1 MAEREKKKQ
10 IKSKT
15 RITAARIK
23 EIVPDVV
30 VQMSVNNDD
39 AVIRGYLE
47 RLGITAERDVEKILE
62 KARQRITEAANY
74 DPRQELGR
82 ALMNNNDLYAR
93 AWESGDLS
101 LAAGVLKD
109 RTRVLGLDLIRRAES
124 GTAEISEDAA
134 QALATVEA
142 VRSILLSVKP
152 NGQALPDD
160 IPLEDA
166 ARLVVDELIRVR
178 KQCLD
183 SQR

>member
-1 MAEREKKKQ
+1 MIGREMKKQ
-10 IKSKT
+10 GRTKT
-15 RITAARIK
+15 RVTAARIK

-39 AVIRGYLE
+39 AVIRGFLG
-47 RLGITAERDVEKILE
+47 RLGVTADADIEKILK
-62 KARQRITEAANY
+62 KARQRIAEAANY
-74 DPRQELGR
+74 DPKQELGR

-109 RTRVLGLDLIRRAES
+109 RTKVLGLDLIHRAE
-124 GTAEISEDAA
+124 AEESEMAEDAA
-134 QALATVEA
+134 RAFATLEA

-152 NGQALPDD
+152 NGQALPTD

-166 ARLVVDELIRVR
+166 ARLVVDDLIRAR

-183 SQR
+183 ARR

>member
-1 MAEREKKKQ
+1 MTGREKKKRTG
-10 IKSKT
+10 SKT
-15 RITAARIK
+15 RMTAARIK

-39 AVIRGYLE
+39 AAIRGYLE
-47 RLGITAERDVEKILE
+47 RLGVTAERDVEKVLE
-62 KARQRITEAANY
+62 KARLRITEAANY
-74 DPRQELGR
+74 DPKQELGR

-93 AWESGDLS
+93 AWESGDLT

-109 RTRVLGLDLIRRAES
+109 RTKVLGLDLIRRAES
-124 GTAEISEDAA
+124 GNAETDEEAA
-134 QALATVEA
+134 RAFATLDA

-152 NGQALPDD
+152 NGQALPED

-183 SQR
+183 SPH